1 MYYLVGFGLGV
12 AVLLIVVL
20 MPLLVRLY
28 MKIERVGEDQ
38 RRDV

>member
-1 MYYLVGFGLGV
+1 MYFLLGLGLAATV
-12 AVLLIVVL
+12 ILIVG
-20 MPLLVRLY
+20 LVRLY